1 MAAPFP
7 TLKIDLIAEIEV
19 PSLAEFNSVVTAVRS
34 MDGVAKSETH
44 LFLGPA

>member
-1 MAAPFP
+1 VSDLAA
-7 TLKIDLIAEIEV
+7 
-19 PSLAEFNSVVTAVRS
+19 FNAVVTTVRS